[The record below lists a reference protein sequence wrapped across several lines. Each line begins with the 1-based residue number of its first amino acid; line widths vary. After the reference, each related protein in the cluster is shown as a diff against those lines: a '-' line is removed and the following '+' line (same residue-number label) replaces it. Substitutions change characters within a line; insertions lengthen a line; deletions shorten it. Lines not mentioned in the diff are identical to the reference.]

1 MSIANQLGVLTAR
14 RVLRPDSRQLEL
26 AKRLDRL
33 SALSTTFHHHKQ
45 IYVLQSRHDLLLPQG
60 VQSKYTPPRIP
71 RGLFITGKVGTGKSM
86 LMNLFLQG
94 LTIPHTRVH
103 FHGFLQEIHRQ
114 AFTLKQRGKSTHQ
127 VLQEYGEMLGRDN
140 AVFALDEFLLPDS
153 GSNTMLQPVLESL
166 MKQTV
171 VVATSNLTELP
182 DYLPCKLFDMNQE
195 QDYRNLV
202 GGQAGQCQLTL
213 QEFAERFP
221 GFDSTTA
228 HVVQVGRIADLQVM
242 GNTAKCDFNKVFAAE
257 RFGVPDYLLVCQQFD
272 TLVITNVPEF
282 RLGKKSSTQFSRNA
296 ASRFF
301 CFLDVAYEHGT
312 KLVLVTNSANNSL
325 FPEDKDREA
334 NDDDKVAAAAF
345 KRARSRWMEMSQ
357 EEL

>member
-14 RVLRPDSRQLEL
+14 HVLRPDPKQLEL

-33 SALSTTFHHHKQ
+33 SALSTAFHHHKQ
-45 IYVLQSRHDLLLPQG
+45 LYVLQSRHDLLLPRG
-60 VQSKYTPPRIP
+60 VESKYTPPRIP

-114 AFTLKQRGKSTHQ
+114 AFALKQRGKSTRQ

-153 GSNTMLQPVLESL
+153 GSNMMLQPVLESL

-182 DYLPCKLFDMNQE
+182 DYLPCKLFDMNQD
-195 QDYRNLV
+195 QDYRDLV
-202 GGQAGQCQLTL
+202 GRAGPCQLSR
-213 QEFAERFP
+213 QQFGERFP
-221 GFDSTTA
+221 GLDSA
-228 HVVQVGRIADLQVM
+228 PALGVGKMADCLRVM
-242 GNTAKCDFNKVFAAE
+242 GSTAKCDFNEVFAAE
-257 RFGVPDYLLVCQQFD
+257 RFGVPDYLAVCQQFD
-272 TLVITNVPEF
+272 TLVVTNVPEF
-282 RLGKKSSTQFSRNA
+282 RLGKKSSTQLSRNA
-296 ASRFF
+296 AARFF

-312 KLVLVTNSANNSL
+312 RLALVVDSASL
-325 FPEDKDREA
+325 FPDHEGEGA
-334 NDDDKVAAAAF
+334 MDDDKVAAAAF

-357 EEL
+357 EDV